1 MCIIKSR
8 TVESEWSG
16 PVRLYAGYLV
26 GERDKHMKKK
36 LWKIAVPLLLIAASF
51 ILLDVTRKNPE
62 LAEYGFA
69 RGLYKYYAILWSSLT
84 QWVPFSLMELG
95 IVLSPFLTVFLL
107 AWVIVHRRRWR
118 RYILIVLWTVSIVF
132 LWLTCTC
139 NVNYNRYSFAQI
151 SGLTIQDSGTEELYQ
166 LCLRLA
172 GEANAYRA
180 LLANE
185 DEDGAMKLTEAS
197 VYELSKTARSAYQKL
212 NEEYQV
218 FDYRTANTKPIFFSR
233 LMSYTDLVGV
243 YCPLT
248 METNV
253 NTDVADYSI
262 PSSMCHELAHF
273 FGFMREDEANFIGY
287 LACLYSDSI
296 EFRYSG
302 TLLALIHA
310 GNQLADV
317 DMDAYNE
324 LWSHY
329 SEGVVRDLKQNS
341 EYWKQ
346 FKETAVSEVST
357 TINDAYLKAN
367 HQTDGVRSY
376 GRMVDLLLAYYRE

>member
-1 MCIIKSR
+1 
-8 TVESEWSG
+8 
-16 PVRLYAGYLV
+16 
-26 GERDKHMKKK
+26 MKKK
-36 LWKIAVPLLLIAASF
+36 LWKKKTAVSLGVPLLLTAASF
-51 ILLDVTRKNPE
+51 LILEITRRNPDI
-62 LAEYGFA
+62 AEYVFA
-69 RGLYKYYAILWSSLT
+69 RGLYKYYAILWSGVT
-84 QWVPFSLMELG
+84 QWAPFSIMELG
-95 IVLSPFLTVFLL
+95 IVAAPFLAVFLL
-107 AWVIVHRRRWR
+107 VWVIVHRKKWKRCA
-118 RYILIVLWTVSIVF
+118 ILALWAASIVF
-132 LWLTCTC
+132 FWLTCTC
-139 NVNYNRYSFAQI
+139 SVNYNRHSFAVI
-151 SGLTIQDSGTEELYQ
+151 SGLSVQDSSTEELYR
-166 LCLRLA
+166 LCLFLA
-172 GEANAYRA
+172 GEANTYRA
-180 LLANE
+180 ELTGE
-185 DEDGAMKLTEAS
+185 DGDGAMKLSEPS
-197 VYELSKTARSAYQKL
+197 VYELSRTARGAYQKL
-212 NEEYQV
+212 NEEYPV

-262 PSSMCHELAHF
+262 PSSICHELAHF

-287 LACLYSDSI
+287 LACLYSDSA

-302 TLLALIHA
+302 TMLALIHA

-317 DMDAYNE
+317 DMEAYNE

-357 TINDAYLKAN
+357 SINDAYLKAN